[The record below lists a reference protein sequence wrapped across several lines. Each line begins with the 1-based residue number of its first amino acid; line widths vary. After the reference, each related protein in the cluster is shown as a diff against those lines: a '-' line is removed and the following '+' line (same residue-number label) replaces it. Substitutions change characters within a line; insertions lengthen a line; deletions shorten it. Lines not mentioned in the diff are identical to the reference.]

1 MITTIIHR
9 VTNVEVKNDYLPETE
24 THYTT
29 ITVDTES
36 GEQASFTLFANDDAI
51 KMKTTNPI
59 NTGE

>member
-1 MITTIIHR
+1 MITTNIHR

-36 GEQASFTLFANDDAI
+36 GEPASFTLFANDDAI